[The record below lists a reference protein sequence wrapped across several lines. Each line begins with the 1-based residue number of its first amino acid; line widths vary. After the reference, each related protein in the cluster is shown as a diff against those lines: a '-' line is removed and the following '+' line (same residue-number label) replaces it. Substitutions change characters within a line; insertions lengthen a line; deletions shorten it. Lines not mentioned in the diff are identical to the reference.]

1 MTRAYTT
8 TEITDNKSDVL
19 EEISKSINGFID
31 NNSDYPSVLLINK
44 SAKRKFEKELAT
56 TLGETQL
63 DYYKLNKILQVY
75 GLNVRVAFIDNFTK
89 QPYFELH

>member
-1 MTRAYTT
+1 MIRTYITR
-8 TEITDNKSDVL
+8 EITETKFSAL
-19 EEISKSINGFID
+19 EEISKSINAFID
-31 NNSDYPSVLLINK
+31 GYRDYPSVILLNK

-56 TLGETQL
+56 KLEERQL

>member
-1 MTRAYTT
+1 MTRTYTT
-8 TEITDNKSDVL
+8 TEITETKFSAL
-19 EEISKSINGFID
+19 EEISKSINSLID
-31 NNSDYPSVLLINK
+31 SNSDYPSVLLLNK

-56 TLGETQL
+56 TLEESQL

-89 QPYFELH
+89 LPYFELH

>member
-8 TEITDNKSDVL
+8 TEITETKCSAL
-19 EEISKSINGFID
+19 EES
-31 NNSDYPSVLLINK
+31 
-44 SAKRKFEKELAT
+44 
-56 TLGETQL
+56 QL

-89 QPYFELH
+89 LPYFELH

>member
-1 MTRAYTT
+1 MTRTYKT
-8 TEITDNKSDVL
+8 TEITDNKSNVL
-19 EEISKSINGFID
+19 EEISKSINGFIG
-31 NNSDYPSVLLINK
+31 NNSDYPSVLLLNK

-56 TLGETQL
+56 TLGESQL

-89 QPYFELH
+89 LPYFELH

>member
-1 MTRAYTT
+1 MTRTYTT
-8 TEITDNKSDVL
+8 TEITETKFSAL

-31 NNSDYPSVLLINK
+31 NNSDYPSVLLLNK
-44 SAKRKFEKELAT
+44 SAKRKFEKEISTKLT
-56 TLGETQL
+56 ETQL

-89 QPYFELH
+89 LPYFELH

>member
-1 MTRAYTT
+1 MKRTYTT
-8 TEITDNKSDVL
+8 TEITETKFSAL

-31 NNSDYPSVLLINK
+31 NNSDYPSVLLLNK

-63 DYYKLNKILQVY
+63 DYYKLNKVIQVY
-75 GLNVRVAFIDNFTK
+75 GMNIRIAFIDNFTK
-89 QPYFELH
+89 LPYFELH

>member
-1 MTRAYTT
+1 MQNTNYKI
-8 TEITDNKSDVL
+8 ELTDKKSKIL
-19 EEISKSINGFID
+19 EEISKSINAFID
-31 NNSDYPSVLLINK
+31 GNSDYPSVLLLNK

-56 TLGETQL
+56 TLEESQL

-89 QPYFELH
+89 LPYFELH

>member
-1 MTRAYTT
+1 MQNTYYKI
-8 TEITDNKSDVL
+8 ELTDKKSKIL

-31 NNSDYPSVLLINK
+31 NNSDYPSVLLLNK

-56 TLGETQL
+56 KLGESQL

>member
-1 MTRAYTT
+1 MQNTYYKI
-8 TEITDNKSDVL
+8 ELTDKKSKIL

-31 NNSDYPSVLLINK
+31 NNSDYPSVLLLNK

-56 TLGETQL
+56 TLGESQL

-89 QPYFELH
+89 LPYFELH

>member
-1 MTRAYTT
+1 MTRTYTT
-8 TEITDNKSDVL
+8 REITETKFSAL

-31 NNSDYPSVLLINK
+31 SNSDYPSVLLLNK
-44 SAKRKFEKELAT
+44 SAKRKFEKELST
-56 TLGETQL
+56 TLEESQL

>member
-1 MTRAYTT
+1 MTRTYTT
-8 TEITDNKSDVL
+8 TEITETKFSAL

-31 NNSDYPSVLLINK
+31 NNSDYPSVLLLNK

-63 DYYKLNKILQVY
+63 DYYKLNKVIRAY
-75 GLNVRVAFIDNFTK
+75 GMNIRIAFIDNFTK
-89 QPYFELH
+89 LPYFELH

>member
-1 MTRAYTT
+1 MTRTYTT
-8 TEITDNKSDVL
+8 TEITENKSNVL

-31 NNSDYPSVLLINK
+31 NNSDYPSVLLLNK
-44 SAKRKFEKELAT
+44 SAKRKFEKELST
-56 TLGETQL
+56 TLEESQL

-89 QPYFELH
+89 LPYFELH

>member
-1 MTRAYTT
+1 MQNTYYKI
-8 TEITDNKSDVL
+8 ELTDKKSKIL

-31 NNSDYPSVLLINK
+31 NNSDYPSVLLLNK

-56 TLGETQL
+56 KLGESQL
-63 DYYKLNKILQVY
+63 DYYKLNKILQIY

>member
-31 NNSDYPSVLLINK
+31 NNSDYPSVLLLNK
-44 SAKRKFEKELAT
+44 SAKRKFEKELTT
-56 TLGETQL
+56 TLEESQL

-89 QPYFELH
+89 KPYFELH

>member
-1 MTRAYTT
+1 MTRTYTT
-8 TEITDNKSDVL
+8 KEITETKFSAL

-31 NNSDYPSVLLINK
+31 NNSDYPSVLLLNK
-44 SAKRKFEKELAT
+44 SAKRKFEKEIST
-56 TLGETQL
+56 TLEESQL

>member
-1 MTRAYTT
+1 MTRTYTT
-8 TEITDNKSDVL
+8 KEITETKFSAL

-31 NNSDYPSVLLINK
+31 NNSDYPSVLLLNK
-44 SAKRKFEKELAT
+44 SAKRKFEKEIST
-56 TLGETQL
+56 TLEESQL

-89 QPYFELH
+89 LPYFELH